1 MIGGGKVK
9 FKTKAI
15 NAELLGNL
23 TKVLLRGGKFSFKIT
38 EVIIILNATFF
49 NNSFLFSS

>member
-23 TKVLLRGGKFSFKIT
+23 TKVLWKVLIQNHRSHYNLKC
-38 EVIIILNATFF
+38 N
-49 NNSFLFSS
+49 FL